1 MPDTFTASLPDVPP
15 YRMRDLEDGF
25 GIDPLDE
32 LHETLDKLVDEQSTL
47 QAKKDNWDGR
57 RKERRMAIT
66 ALIINELKAQSIA
79 VPTSEAALER
89 IACADPRYTKTL
101 DDAESDFARLA
112 VLNNEIQKLRDRVA
126 RGNALAR
133 NRATGG

>member
-1 MPDTFTASLPDVPP
+1 MTATLPDVP

-32 LHETLDKLVDEQSTL
+32 LHDALDTLVDEQSTL

-57 RKERRMAIT
+57 RKERRNAIA
-66 ALIINELKAQSIA
+66 ALIINEFKLAQGEKYKD
-79 VPTSEAALER
+79 PSEAALER
-89 IACADPRYTKTL
+89 IAGSDPRYKQVL